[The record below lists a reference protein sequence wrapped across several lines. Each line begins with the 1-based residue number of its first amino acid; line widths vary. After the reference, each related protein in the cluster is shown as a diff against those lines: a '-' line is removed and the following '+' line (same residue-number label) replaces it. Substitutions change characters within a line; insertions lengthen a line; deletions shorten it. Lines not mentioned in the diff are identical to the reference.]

1 MPWARWDATETEM
14 KRLIKKSQKVTK
26 GMPSAVALSIL
37 IHAALF
43 LLAGMLVVFTV
54 VKKEEKKFV
63 PPKAVERPKMKLKK
77 PKVKVKK
84 SSKPKPTTRIVTKVN
99 RANMPDIQLPEM
111 SGFGGEGLG
120 SGIGGFDMMP
130 DLSEIT
136 VMGSG
141 QSIGNDFVGT
151 FYDFKR
157 DRSGR
162 HLSGFTPWSTP
173 SGLQYWDMVNKFLRS
188 GWKTSRFARYY
199 RSPRN
204 LYTTT
209 FVTPP
214 IRSTIAPIAFGDTD
228 AGGSFWVV
236 HYKGQLVCPATHEEG
251 ITFRFRGQG
260 DDFLIVRVDGDIV
273 LGSAWPDG
281 VVNATVVGMLW
292 DSTSADSLKYFMG
305 NNRIEV
311 GDWVTL
317 EPGESLDMEVLVG
330 DWGGAS
336 SFLLTVEEE
345 GVEYER
351 NRQGGPILPA
361 FKTAE
366 PSHDL
371 LDVIYT
377 RLREGELCM
386 TNGPVFSDYDTS
398 GGRTGAVKEPEES
411 TALPEPEV
419 SGKPEM
425 RIWTLAG
432 DRTVEAKFMTVIG
445 GKAVLKNAA
454 GKVKK
459 IPLDQLSAEDR
470 EYTELASPPVFNINF
485 SRKERQEIFSGRYPR
500 ASETRG
506 SYGVRFKQTSP
517 GFYNHE
523 LQAEMFV
530 IGQQNSRLTGKYIL
544 YDRQK
549 TAFTPTRENQRSH
562 EFYSNKEVVMSGGLR
577 QGSKYQGYLVTLTDA
592 RGETV
597 AVEASHKWLAKNLEN
612 LRNLKVGN
620 YMDKDC
626 RRVFPTRPKKSGRY

>member
-1 MPWARWDATETEM
+1 M
-14 KRLIKKSQKVTK
+14 KRLIKKSRKVVK
-26 GMPSAVALSIL
+26 GMPSAVVLSIL

-54 VKKEEKKFV
+54 VKKEEKKFI

-84 SSKPKPTTRIVTKVN
+84 TSKPKPTTRIVTKVN
-99 RANMPDIQLPEM
+99 RASMPDIQLPEM
-111 SGFGGEGLG
+111 SGMGGEGLG
-120 SGIGGFDMMP
+120 SGVGGFDMMP

-136 VMGSG
+136 VLGSG

-162 HLSGFTPWSTP
+162 HLSGFTPWSMS
-173 SGLQYWDMVNKFLRS
+173 SGLQYWGMVGKFLQS

-199 RSPRN
+199 RSTRN
-204 LYTTT
+204 LYATT

-214 IRSTIAPIAFGDTD
+214 INSIIAPLAFGDAE

-236 HYKGQLVCPATHEEG
+236 HYKGQLVCPATHTNG

-260 DDFLIVRVDGDIV
+260 DDFLIVRVDGEIV

-281 VVNATVVGMLW
+281 VVDATVVGSLW

-311 GDWVTL
+311 GDWITL
-317 EPGESLDMEVLVG
+317 EPSEALDMEVLIG

-336 SFLLTVEEE
+336 SFLLTIEEE
-345 GVEYER
+345 GVEYGR

-371 LDVIYT
+371 LDAIYT

-398 GGRTGAVKEPEES
+398 GGGAVAFSEPEEKI
-411 TALPEPEV
+411 APPEPDT
-419 SGKPEM
+419 SGEPEI
-425 RIWTLAG
+425 RTWTLEG
-432 DRTVEAKFMTVIG
+432 GRTVEAEFVTLIG
-445 GKAVLKNAA
+445 TKAVLRNAA
-454 GKVKK
+454 GKIKK
-459 IPLDQLSAEDR
+459 VLLEQLSDEDR
-470 EYTELASPPVFNINF
+470 EYIELACPPVFNINF
-485 SRKERQEIFSGRYPR
+485 SKKDRQQLFSGRYPR
-500 ASETRG
+500 SPEIQG
-506 SYGVRFKQTSP
+506 FYGVRFKQSSP
-517 GFYNHE
+517 GIYNHE
-523 LQAEMFV
+523 LQVEMFV

-544 YDRQK
+544 LDRQK
-549 TAFTPTRENQRSH
+549 TVFTPTRENQRSY
-562 EFYSNKEVVMSGGLR
+562 EFHSGRKVVLTGGIR
-577 QGSKYQGYLVTLTDA
+577 QGCDYHGYLVTLTDV
-592 RGETV
+592 RGVTV
-597 AVEASHKWLAKNLEN
+597 AVETSHKWLAENLEN
-612 LRNLKVGN
+612 LKELKVGN
-620 YMDKDC
+620 YMDKKSC
-626 RRVFPTRPKKSGRY
+626 KRTFPTRPKKSGRY